1 MTSLDIDALFT
12 NIPLYQTIDIWVK
25 KLLKTQD
32 TLAKGKSKNDIRDL
46 LNFATKESFF
56 LFNNNFYI
64 QVDGLAIKSALKDTF
79 FAIVDRMLL
88 NPYLLY
94 YKSPKKP
101 REVSKLHDL
110 LREKF

>member
-64 QVDGLAIKSALKDTF
+64 QVDGLIYIVPVQVISRLPLLAADYRTF
-79 FAIVDRMLL
+79 AF
-88 NPYLLY
+88 
-94 YKSPKKP
+94 
-101 REVSKLHDL
+101 
-110 LREKF
+110 